1 MQDLE
6 DLLTERIYNI
16 EEPPRRRWAYPRDNE
31 RNYVAACFHLISAFL
46 TILSL
51 IHLNWFRIFGNLCNP
66 HLAVYQFL
74 RLGYFG
80 YFESNAHENTVKLSD
95 GRFVTSS
102 VTIGFHTGTEVLQC
116 VTPEVLNLMR
126 VLVMLS
132 FVCIFCSMVGF
143 CLDMIGPTK
152 KSLRFVRRNGLPST
166 WAVLIIIAM
175 VGVCYLVTNA
185 LEYAIQELYQNRRF
199 HIAYGYGV
207 YTITAA
213 GAVSLLATAC
223 NLLQDPAVQVIE
235 TSPRERLVEEYDGLE
250 TFSVGMR
257 NLPPPPPYTP

>member
-1 MQDLE
+1 MQDILSE
-6 DLLTERIYNI
+6 LYNI
-16 EEPPRRRWAYPRDNE
+16 DEPPRRRWAYPRDNE
-31 RNYVAACFHLISAFL
+31 RNYVAAFFHAISAFL
-46 TILSL
+46 TTLSL
-51 IHLNWFRIFGNLCNP
+51 IHLNWFRIFGNLCSP
-66 HLAVYQFL
+66 HLALYQFM
-74 RLGYFG
+74 RLG
-80 YFESNAHENTVKLSD
+80 YFESNIHDSSIKL
-95 GRFVTSS
+95 S
-102 VTIGFHTGTEVLQC
+102 VTIDYHTGSEVLQC
-116 VTPEVLNLMR
+116 ITPEVLNLMR

-132 FVCIFCSMVGF
+132 FLCIFCSMVGF

-166 WAVLIIIAM
+166 WAVLIIITM

-185 LEYAIQELYQNRRF
+185 LEYAIQELYESRRF

-235 TSPRERLVEEYDGLE
+235 TPPRERLVEDYDGLE